1 MHDICVLFIGLDD
14 KDSKENRKNID
25 PHLGESNKEDTG
37 GEVVSAEDK
46 TKLKPQMLSV
56 GVIGSARQHTNSTK
70 GASTQIPPR
79 MQRKS
84 EGERRDSSRSKGA
97 RGNSGG
103 RGGTHGSGRES
114 SGRAPPRSGVG
125 PLPVTKQNSSDV
137 GDECWETTSENSEL
151 DDRERKHGVHNGR
164 KAFGRQREPPGSNRR
179 SSGLGLNNCAPR
191 TGRGGSGGMG
201 STANSGGTSSRAP
214 GAEKR
219 AGYNGGTGGQRGTSG
234 SLMGVALQANGRA
247 PGPRPN
253 GSQSPAIAGN
263 KVAMKEATNAA
274 VNRVDEIKLN
284 DPALVSQALSEL
296 NSSKKN
302 ARVEK
307 EKSNALEG
315 IDLNN
320 YASKW
325 LVCQT
330 LAATLMWPFLFFMF
344 FFLLRCFVQVVI
356 CFVQF
361 VSSYSTTY

>member
-1 MHDICVLFIGLDD
+1 MHDVCVLFIGLDD
-14 KDSKENRKNID
+14 KDSKEIRKNTD

-46 TKLKPQMLSV
+46 TKLKPQILSV
-56 GVIGSARQHTNSTK
+56 GIIGSARHHTNSTK
-70 GASTQIPPR
+70 GSSTQIPPR

-84 EGERRDSSRSKGA
+84 ESERRDSSRNKGA
-97 RGNSGG
+97 RGSSGG
-103 RGGTHGSGRES
+103 RGGTHGSGREL

-125 PLPVTKQNSSDV
+125 PVPITKQNSSDV

-151 DDRERKHGVHNGR
+151 DDRERKHDVHNGR
-164 KAFGRQREPPGSNRR
+164 KAFSRQREPPGSSRR
-179 SSGLGLNNCAPR
+179 TSGLGLNSCVPR

-219 AGYNGGTGGQRGTSG
+219 AGYNGGTGGQRGTS
-234 SLMGVALQANGRA
+234 SSVMGVALQANGRA

-253 GSQSPAIAGN
+253 SSQSPAVAGN
-263 KVAMKEATNAA
+263 KVAMKETTTAA

-325 LVCQT
+325 FVCQSV
-330 LAATLMWPFLFFMF
+330 AATLMWPFLCFF
-344 FFLLRCFVQVVI
+344 FFLLHCFMQVVI
-356 CFVQF
+356 FFVQF
-361 VSSYSTTY
+361 VPSYSTTY

>member
-14 KDSKENRKNID
+14 KDSKENRKNND

-37 GEVVSAEDK
+37 GDVSAEDK

-56 GVIGSARQHTNSTK
+56 GIIGSARHHTNSTK
-70 GASTQIPPR
+70 GSSTQIPPR

-84 EGERRDSSRSKGA
+84 EGERRDSSRSKGG

-114 SGRAPPRSGVG
+114 SGRPPPRSGVG
-125 PLPVTKQNSSDV
+125 PVPVTKQNSSDV

-151 DDRERKHGVHNGR
+151 DDRERKHDVHNGR
-164 KAFGRQREPPGSNRR
+164 KAFSRQREPPGSNRR
-179 SSGLGLNNCAPR
+179 SSGLGLNSCAPR

-201 STANSGGTSSRAP
+201 STANSGSTSSRAP

-219 AGYNGGTGGQRGTSG
+219 AGYNGGPGGQRGTS
-234 SLMGVALQANGRA
+234 SSVMGVALQANGRA

-253 GSQSPAIAGN
+253 GSQSPAVAGN
-263 KVAMKEATNAA
+263 KVAMKETTTAA

-284 DPALVSQALSEL
+284 DPALVSQVLSEL

-330 LAATLMWPFLFFMF
+330 LAAALM
-344 FFLLRCFVQVVI
+344 
-356 CFVQF
+356 
-361 VSSYSTTY
+361 

>member
-1 MHDICVLFIGLDD
+1 MCDLCVLFLGLDD
-14 KDSKENRKNID
+14 KDSKENRKNTD

-37 GEVVSAEDK
+37 GEVSAEGK
-46 TKLKPQMLSV
+46 TKLKPQGLSA
-56 GVIGSARQHTNSTK
+56 GIIGSARHHTNATK
-70 GASTQIPPR
+70 GSSTQIPPR

-84 EGERRDSSRSKGA
+84 ESERRDSSRSKGS
-97 RGNSGG
+97 RGSSGG

-114 SGRAPPRSGVG
+114 SSRAPPRSGVG
-125 PLPVTKQNSSDV
+125 PIPVSKQNSSDV

-151 DDRERKHGVHNGR
+151 DDRERKHDVHNGR
-164 KAFGRQREPPGSNRR
+164 KAFSRQREPPGSNRR

-201 STANSGGTSSRAP
+201 STSNSGGTSSRAP

-219 AGYNGGTGGQRGTSG
+219 AGYNGGTGGQRGAS
-234 SLMGVALQANGRA
+234 SSVMGVGLQANGRV

-253 GSQSPAIAGN
+253 GSQSPAVAGS
-263 KVAMKEATNAA
+263 KVAMKEATTAA

-284 DPALVSQALSEL
+284 DPTLVSQALSEL

-325 LVCQT
+325 LVCQSV
-330 LAATLMWPFLFFMF
+330 AAALMWPFLC
-344 FFLLRCFVQVVI
+344 FLSFCFCCIVL
-356 CFVQF
+356 CML
-361 VSSYSTTY
+361 